1 MNKKDFNKKTF
12 IVTAYETNK
21 DKIAFLSSPI
31 IRELIR
37 DKKLIHFHK
46 SFGKSKKDKKRIGQQ
61 LHKSF
66 GQWINDE
73 KIEMLE
79 KGFFIELKNDITYC
93 RFLEIAEN
101 IRIYLKQECV
111 TFQYY
116 NNISESTLK
125 GLLYKFNTG
134 NPYNSKIYFF
144 NNVTIG
150 INALKYDCFTI
161 VQAQKLI
168 FSFKF

>member
-12 IVTAYETNK
+12 IVTAYKTNE

-37 DKKLIHFHK
+37 DKKLI
-46 SFGKSKKDKKRIGQQ
+46 RI
-61 LHKSF
+61 HKSF

-93 RFLEIAEN
+93 RFLEIAED

-134 NPYNSKIYFF
+134 NPYNSKIDFF

>member
-12 IVTAYETNK
+12 IVTAYKTNE

-37 DKKLIHFHK
+37 DKKLIHFY
-46 SFGKSKKDKKRIGQQ
+46 
-61 LHKSF
+61 KSF
-66 GQWINDE
+66 GQWINDNGT
-73 KIEMLE
+73 EMLE
-79 KGFFIELKNDITYC
+79 KGFFIELKNNITYD

-111 TFQYY
+111 TFQY
-116 NNISESTLK
+116 NDNLGNIDSLQR
-125 GLLYKFNTG
+125 GLLYHLD
-134 NPYNSKIYFF
+134 YNSYLNYQDAKIDFF
-144 NNVTIG
+144 NDVIIG
-150 INALKYDCFTI
+150 VNSLKYDCFTI
-161 VQAQKLI
+161 IQAQKLI